1 MRLHVRAF
9 PNSCLLCGGKMQSI
23 GMSRRCFGCTRILL
37 ITAALFVEM
46 MALAGH
52 AGAQEPPVTPKPG
65 TTPKSPATDEHAGT
79 STFLHELAQ
88 EAEQK
93 NPQIAASFHAW
104 QASRKVPKQVSA
116 LPETQLSVQQF
127 SVGSPRPFAGY
138 GNSDFAYI
146 GFGASQDIHFPGKRQ
161 LRASVAE
168 HQAAS
173 MEAQTDSMRRTVV
186 GNLKMVY
193 FRLAYIQQT
202 LGVLQRS
209 NELLSQVQEATEARY
224 RVGQGNQQDVLK
236 AQLQH
241 TKILQEVAHHHQ
253 EEGLLEAQ
261 IKQLLGRP
269 QESPDIGAETLTVRR
284 LPYSAAELLQKA
296 REQNPD
302 VHSKQASMRQQET
315 QVELARK
322 NFRPD
327 FNVQYNYEH
336 TGSQTRDYYMA
347 TYGIRLPNRGRQK
360 AELAEAQ
367 ENQERARKELDA
379 ETQRVLSEVQQQ
391 YVRAKTSEERLK
403 SYSDGLVPQS
413 EATFQSALSAYQS
426 NKQDFES
433 LLSSFLDVLNLDL
446 EYRNELVDHESALA
460 ELERMTGVDLP

>member
-1 MRLHVRAF
+1 
-9 PNSCLLCGGKMQSI
+9 MQSTYL
-23 GMSRRCFGCTRILL
+23 SRSLFGCTRISFV
-37 ITAALFVEM
+37 AAVLFFGT
-46 MALAGH
+46 LSGN
-52 AGAQEPPVTPKPG
+52 AGAQEPA
-65 TTPKSPATDEHAGT
+65 SPQRRTSDSPSSAGHAGMAT
-79 STFLHELAQ
+79 SLRELIQ

-104 QASRKVPKQVSA
+104 QASRSVPRQASA
-116 LPETQLSVQQF
+116 LPETLLSVQQF

-138 GNSDFAYI
+138 SNSDFAYI
-146 GFGASQDIHFPGKRQ
+146 GVGASQDIPYPGKRQ
-161 LRASVAE
+161 LRAHVAE
-168 HQAAS
+168 DEADS
-173 MEAQTDSMRRTVV
+173 MEAQTDSTRRAVV
-186 GNLKMVY
+186 ENLKLIY

-209 NELLSQVQEATEARY
+209 DALLNQVQEAAEARY

-241 TKILQEVAHHHQ
+241 TKILQEIARHHQ

-261 IKQLLGRP
+261 IKQVLGRP
-269 QESPDIGAETLTVRR
+269 QESADIAAETLTLRA
-284 LPYSAAELLQKA
+284 LPYAAAELLERA

-302 VHSKQASMRQQET
+302 VHSKQASIQRQEAE
-315 QVELARK
+315 VELAHK

-347 TYGIRLPNRGRQK
+347 TFGIRLPNRGRQK

-367 ENQERARKELDA
+367 ENQERARQELDA
-379 ETQRVLSEVQQQ
+379 ESQRVLSEVQQQ

-403 SYSDGLVPQS
+403 IYSDGLVPQS
-413 EATFQSALSAYQS
+413 KATFQSALSAFQS
-426 NKQDFES
+426 NRQDFRACFPR
-433 LLSSFLDVLNLDL
+433 SSM
-446 EYRNELVDHESALA
+446 S
-460 ELERMTGVDLP
+460 

>member
-1 MRLHVRAF
+1 
-9 PNSCLLCGGKMQSI
+9 MQSTYL
-23 GMSRRCFGCTRILL
+23 SRSLFGCSRISF
-37 ITAALFVEM
+37 IVAALFFGVLG
-46 MALAGH
+46 LAGN
-52 AGAQEPPVTPKPG
+52 AGAQEPTSPQRRTPESPG
-65 TTPKSPATDEHAGT
+65 MAEHAGMPT
-79 STFLHELAQ
+79 SLRELIQ

-104 QASRKVPKQVSA
+104 QASRNVPKQVSA

-138 GNSDFAYI
+138 SNSDFAYI
-146 GFGASQDIHFPGKRQ
+146 GFGASQDIPYPGKRQ

-168 HQAAS
+168 HEAAS
-173 MEAQTDSMRRTVV
+173 MEAQTDSVRRTVV

-202 LGVLQRS
+202 LGVLQRID
-209 NELLSQVQEATEARY
+209 ELLNQVQEASEARY

-241 TKILQEVAHHHQ
+241 TKILQEIAHHHQ

-261 IKQLLGRP
+261 IKQALGRP
-269 QESPDIGAETLTVRR
+269 QESADIVAETLTIRR

-296 REQNPD
+296 SEQNPD
-302 VHSKQASMRQQET
+302 VHSKQASIRQRES
-315 QVELARK
+315 QVELAHK

-347 TYGIRLPNRGRQK
+347 TFGIRLPNRGRQK

-367 ENQERARKELDA
+367 ENQERARQELDA
-379 ETQRVLSEVQQQ
+379 ESQRVLSEVQQQ

-403 SYSDGLVPQS
+403 IYSDGLVPQS
-413 EATFQSALSAYQS
+413 EATFQSALYAYQS
-426 NKQDFES
+426 NRQDFES
-433 LLSSFLDVLNLDL
+433 LLSGFLDVLNLDL
-446 EYRNELVDHESALA
+446 EYRNELVEHESALA
-460 ELERMTGVDLP
+460 ELERLTGVDLP

>member
-1 MRLHVRAF
+1 
-9 PNSCLLCGGKMQSI
+9 MQFTYL
-23 GMSRRCFGCTRILL
+23 SRSLSWCTRISF
-37 ITAALFVEM
+37 ITAVLFFGTLS
-46 MALAGH
+46 LAGI
-52 AGAQEPPVTPKPG
+52 AGAQEPASPQMRTSESPG
-65 TTPKSPATDEHAGT
+65 MAEHAGVAT
-79 STFLHELAQ
+79 SLSELIE

-104 QASRKVPKQVSA
+104 QASRNVPKQVSA

-138 GNSDFAYI
+138 SDSDFAYI
-146 GFGASQDIHFPGKRQ
+146 GFGASQDIPYPGKRQ

-168 HQAAS
+168 HEAAS
-173 MEAQTDSMRRTVV
+173 MEAQTNSVRRTVV

-209 NELLSQVQEATEARY
+209 DELLNQVQEASEARY

-261 IKQLLGRP
+261 IKLALGRP
-269 QESPDIGAETLTVRR
+269 QESADIVADTLTVRG

-296 REQNPD
+296 RDQNPD
-302 VHSKQASMRQQET
+302 VRSKQAAIGQQEA
-315 QVELARK
+315 QVELAHK

-327 FNVQYNYEH
+327 FNVQYSYEH
-336 TGSQTRDYYMA
+336 TGSQARDYYMA
-347 TYGIRLPNRGRQK
+347 TFGIRLPNRGRQK

-367 ENQERARKELDA
+367 ESQERVRQELDA
-379 ETQRVLSEVQQQ
+379 ESQRVLSEVQQQ

-403 SYSDGLVPQS
+403 IYSDGLVPQS
-413 EATFQSALSAYQS
+413 QATFQSALFAYQS
-426 NKQDFES
+426 NRQDFES
-433 LLSSFLDVLNLDL
+433 LLSGFLDVLDLDL
-446 EYRNELVDHESALA
+446 EYRNELVEHESALG
-460 ELERMTGVDLP
+460 ELERLTGVDVP

>member
-1 MRLHVRAF
+1 MVEHE
-9 PNSCLLCGGKMQSI
+9 
-23 GMSRRCFGCTRILL
+23 GM
-37 ITAALFVEM
+37 
-46 MALAGH
+46 
-52 AGAQEPPVTPKPG
+52 P
-65 TTPKSPATDEHAGT
+65 T
-79 STFLHELAQ
+79 SLHELVQ

-104 QASRKVPKQVSA
+104 QASRNVPKQVSA

-138 GNSDFAYI
+138 SNSDFAYI
-146 GFGASQDIHFPGKRQ
+146 GFGASQDIPYPGKRQ
-161 LRASVAE
+161 LRAHVAE
-168 HQAAS
+168 HEADS
-173 MEAQTDSMRRTVV
+173 MEAQTDSIRRTVV

-209 NELLSQVQEATEARY
+209 DALLNQVQEAAEARY

-241 TKILQEVAHHHQ
+241 TKILQEIAHHHQ

-261 IKQLLGRP
+261 IKQVLGRP
-269 QESPDIGAETLTVRR
+269 QESAEIVADTLTLRV
-284 LPYSAAELLQKA
+284 LPYAAAELLQRA

-302 VHSKQASMRQQET
+302 VHSKQASIRQQET
-315 QVELARK
+315 KVELAHK

-347 TYGIRLPNRGRQK
+347 TFGIRLPNRGRQK

-367 ENQERARKELDA
+367 EHQERARQELDS
-379 ETQRVLSEVQQQ
+379 ESQRVLSEVQQQ
-391 YVRAKTSEERLK
+391 YVRATTAEERLK
-403 SYSDGLVPQS
+403 IYSDGLVPQS

-426 NKQDFES
+426 NRQDFES
-433 LLSSFLDVLNLDL
+433 LLSGFLDVLNLDL
-446 EYRNELVDHESALA
+446 EYRSELVEHESALA
-460 ELERMTGVDLP
+460 ELERLTGVDLP

>member
-1 MRLHVRAF
+1 
-9 PNSCLLCGGKMQSI
+9 MQSTYL
-23 GMSRRCFGCTRILL
+23 SRGLFGCTHASL
-37 ITAALFVEM
+37 ISAALSLG
-46 MALAGH
+46 ALLQPGVVT
-52 AGAQEPPVTPKPG
+52 AQEPASPLAPVAGSP
-65 TTPKSPATDEHAGT
+65 SPAMAEHGGVPT
-79 STFLHELAQ
+79 SLRELVQ

-104 QASRKVPKQVSA
+104 QASRNVSKQVSA

-138 GNSDFAYI
+138 SNSDFAYI
-146 GFGASQDIHFPGKRQ
+146 GFGASQDIPYPGKRQ
-161 LRASVAE
+161 LHARVAE
-168 HQAAS
+168 HESDS
-173 MEAQTDSMRRTVV
+173 MEAQTDSVRRTVV

-193 FRLAYIQQT
+193 FQLAYIQQT

-209 NELLSQVQEATEARY
+209 DELLNQVQEASESRY

-241 TKILQEVAHHHQ
+241 TKILEEIAHHHQ

-269 QESPDIGAETLTVRR
+269 QEFAEIVAETLTVRA

-296 REQNPD
+296 REQNSD
-302 VHSKQASMRQQET
+302 VHSKQASIQQQDS
-315 QVELARK
+315 QVELAHK

-327 FNVQYNYEH
+327 FNVQYAYQH
-336 TGSQTRDYYMA
+336 TNGDTRDYYMA
-347 TYGIRLPNRGRQK
+347 TFGIRLPNRGRQK

-367 ENQERARKELDA
+367 QNQERARKELDA
-379 ETQRVLSEVQQQ
+379 ESQRVLSEVQQQ

-403 SYSDGLVPQS
+403 IYSDGLVPQS
-413 EATFQSALSAYQS
+413 EATFRSALTAYQS
-426 NKQDFES
+426 NRQDFES
-433 LLSSFLDVLNLDL
+433 LLSGFLDVLNLDL
-446 EYRNELVDHESALA
+446 EYRRELVEHESALA
-460 ELERMTGVDLP
+460 ELERLTGVDVR

>member
-1 MRLHVRAF
+1 
-9 PNSCLLCGGKMQSI
+9 MQSTYL
-23 GMSRRCFGCTRILL
+23 SRSPFGCTRISFV
-37 ITAALFVEM
+37 TAVLFFGTLS
-46 MALAGH
+46 LACN
-52 AGAQEPPVTPKPG
+52 AGAQEPASPQRRTSESPG
-65 TTPKSPATDEHAGT
+65 MADHAGIPT
-79 STFLHELAQ
+79 SLRELIQ

-104 QASRKVPKQVSA
+104 QASRNVPKQVSA

-138 GNSDFAYI
+138 SNSDFAYI
-146 GFGASQDIHFPGKRQ
+146 GFGASQDIPYPGKRQ
-161 LRASVAE
+161 LRARAAE
-168 HQAAS
+168 HEADS
-173 MEAQTDSMRRTVV
+173 MEAQTDSTRRAVV

-202 LGVLQRS
+202 AGVLQRS
-209 NELLSQVQEATEARY
+209 DALLTQVQEAAEARY

-241 TKILQEVAHHHQ
+241 TKILQEIAHHNQ
-253 EEGLLEAQ
+253 EEGLFEAQ
-261 IKQLLGRP
+261 IKQALGRP
-269 QESPDIGAETLTVRR
+269 QESADIVAEILTVRG

-302 VHSKQASMRQQET
+302 VHSKQASIRQRET

-327 FNVQYNYEH
+327 FNVQYAYEH

-347 TYGIRLPNRGRQK
+347 TFGIRLPNRGRQK

-367 ENQERARKELDA
+367 ESQERTRQELDT
-379 ETQRVLSEVQQQ
+379 ESQRVLSEVQQQ
-391 YVRAKTSEERLK
+391 YVLAKTSEERLK
-403 SYSDGLVPQS
+403 IYSDGLVPQS

-426 NKQDFES
+426 NRQDFES
-433 LLSSFLDVLNLDL
+433 LLSGFLDVLNLDL
-446 EYRNELVDHESALA
+446 EYRNELVEHESALA
-460 ELERMTGVDLP
+460 ELERLTGVELP

>member
-1 MRLHVRAF
+1 
-9 PNSCLLCGGKMQSI
+9 MQSTHL
-23 GMSRRCFGCTRILL
+23 SRSLFGCTRISL
-37 ITAALFVEM
+37 ISVAVLVGTMVLPAKGTAQQTGNSQRSASPPESSG
-46 MALAGH
+46 MA
-52 AGAQEPPVTPKPG
+52 
-65 TTPKSPATDEHAGT
+65 EHAGKPT
-79 STFLHELAQ
+79 SLRALIQ

-104 QASRKVPKQVSA
+104 LASRNVPKQVSA

-138 GNSDFAYI
+138 SNSDFAYI
-146 GFGASQDIHFPGKRQ
+146 GFGASQDIPYPGKRQ
-161 LRASVAE
+161 LHAHVAE
-168 HQAAS
+168 HEADS
-173 MEAQTDSMRRTVV
+173 MEAQTDSVRRAVV

-209 NELLSQVQEATEARY
+209 DALLTQVQEASEARY

-261 IKQLLGRP
+261 IKQVLGRP
-269 QESPDIGAETLTVRR
+269 QDSADIVAETLTLRA
-284 LPYSAAELLQKA
+284 LPYTAAELLQRA

-302 VHSKQASMRQQET
+302 VHSKQASIRQQEAK
-315 QVELARK
+315 VELAHK

-347 TYGIRLPNRGRQK
+347 TFGIRLPNRGRQK

-367 ENQERARKELDA
+367 ENQERARQELDA
-379 ETQRVLSEVQQQ
+379 ESQRVLAEAQQQ
-391 YVRAKTSEERLK
+391 YVRATNAEERLK
-403 SYSDGLVPQS
+403 IYSDGLVPQS

-426 NKQDFES
+426 NRQDFES
-433 LLSSFLDVLNLDL
+433 LLSGFLDVLNLDL
-446 EYRNELVDHESALA
+446 EYRSELVEHESALA
-460 ELERMTGVDLP
+460 ELERLTGVDLP